1 VESLL
6 INIMVTW
13 RKRKQRGRC
22 IGTRKLTTMTTKM
35 KMTATTRT
43 TKVDALASST
53 ERGGGGGKWQ
63 EAMKALMRNGYY

>member
-1 VESLL
+1 
-6 INIMVTW
+6 
-13 RKRKQRGRC
+13 
-22 IGTRKLTTMTTKM
+22 MTTKM